1 MQYEQKLIA
10 ALCCAALLVP
20 VAGAEDYISK
30 DAPFYEA
37 LMQAAEQSEQI
48 AIGDYGP
55 EAETDFETKR
65 DAYLSGFESGV
76 EYSYDSDVVDTPYSK
91 GYNEGYERGLSDNQG
106 EGYDEGYEQGYKDG
120 YSERTTTPAIPRRI
134 AISSTAARCI
144 PPSRSRF
151 VRSGA
156 GTEKASQNLNHR
168 SYRIAGVRR
177 ARHSGAARTDRQ
189 QTKEVR

>member
-1 MQYEQKLIA
+1 MNKKLIA

-48 AIGDYGP
+48 ALGDYGP

-91 GYNEGYERGLSDNQG
+91 GYNEGYEQGLSDNQG
-106 EGYDEGYEQGYKDG
+106 EGYDEGYEQGYKDA
-120 YSERTTTPAIPRRI
+120 TAKATTPAIPHRI
-134 AISSTAARCI
+134 TISSTAARYI
-144 PPSRSRF
+144 PPFTIPICPPR
-151 VRSGA
+151 
-156 GTEKASQNLNHR
+156 SQNR
-168 SYRIAGVRR
+168 KSKPKSQSPII
-177 ARHSGAARTDRQ
+177 
-189 QTKEVR
+189 

>member
-1 MQYEQKLIA
+1 MNKKLIA

-37 LMQAAEQSEQI
+37 LTQAAEQSEQI

-91 GYNEGYERGLSDNQG
+91 GYNEGYE
-106 EGYDEGYEQGYKDG
+106 QGYKDG
-120 YSERTTTPAIPRRI
+120 YSEGYDASDTAPDNDIIDRSEVHTTVHDPDLSAPE
-134 AISSTAARCI
+134 
-144 PPSRSRF
+144 PEP
-151 VRSGA
+151 
-156 GTEKASQNLNHR
+156 KK
-168 SYRIAGVRR
+168 
-177 ARHSGAARTDRQ
+177 
-189 QTKEVR
+189 QTKISITDHIELLMFGALGIVVLLALIVSRQRR

>member
-1 MQYEQKLIA
+1 MNKKLIA

-48 AIGDYGP
+48 ALGDYGP

-120 YSERTTTPAIPRRI
+120 YSEGYDASDTAPDSDIIDRSEVHTAVHDPDLSAPEPEPKKQAKISITDHIELLVFGALGIVVLLALIVSRQRR
-134 AISSTAARCI
+134 
-144 PPSRSRF
+144 
-151 VRSGA
+151 
-156 GTEKASQNLNHR
+156 
-168 SYRIAGVRR
+168 
-177 ARHSGAARTDRQ
+177 
-189 QTKEVR
+189 